1 MSCQFSQFE
10 LSLRV
15 ALYFLSPRSRYLRDA
30 LTVPFVGKRL
40 AQKIDEIVASGRLRR
55 LEAVDKEKQQQA
67 AAVCIVLVRSCSL
80 GKS

>member
-1 MSCQFSQFE
+1 MTIHYTKITRVMIGL
-10 LSLRV
+10 LSRD
-15 ALYFLSPRSRYLRDA
+15 LRDA